1 MISAQTLRVC
11 REGKPVPTFP
21 DHALRPRG
29 FTFRSNVLQQQNTR
43 PETNMTA
50 SPERLEGTVDPKL
63 LEILVCPLTKGPLEF
78 DATKQELISR
88 SAKLAYPI
96 RDGIPI
102 MLPEEA
108 RKIE

>member
-1 MISAQTLRVC
+1 MDS
-11 REGKPVPTFP
+11 
-21 DHALRPRG
+21 
-29 FTFRSNVLQQQNTR
+29 
-43 PETNMTA
+43 
-50 SPERLEGTVDPKL
+50 SPERTDATVDRKL
-63 LEILVCPLTKGPLEF
+63 LEILVCPLTKGALEF
-78 DATKQELISR
+78 DAARQELISR